1 MSAIKKWN
9 DKTPSVREW
18 QDRTRAKIQASNVLA
33 IALKAANGEVELST
47 SRATIIK
54 TLLDRVLPAQTSA
67 DVTQHVETAPDLQ
80 AIKDLVEASPELQS
94 LLAGMLKPI
103 DRETPVLAIDL
114 QGTKH

>member
-1 MSAIKKWN
+1 MSATKKWN

-33 IALKAANGEVELST
+33 IALKAANGDVELST

-80 AIKDLVEASPELQS
+80 AIKDMVEASPELQS
-94 LLAGMLKPI
+94 LLAGLLKPT
-103 DRETPVLAIDL
+103 ETVDPIVANDP